1 MTTQQLKL
9 TQIKANQWNCNYLG
23 PKETQALKQHMQK
36 DGPQQTLPIV
46 VRKTHNDN
54 QNDED
59 SQQQEQYYEIVDG
72 EHRWAIARELGW
84 ETINAI
90 ERDVDDQQS
99 KSLCIT
105 YNRIRGRLNWIK
117 LYDII
122 KKDQTTGINITQAY
136 KEALTDKEIEWLL
149 ALDNLI
155 PQARTVLEEALK
167 KHPEYTLEQ
176 LYMLSLFP
184 PAQQESLMEKFKTP
198 LILQSLKQ
206 ILTPFLQQSPQPQQN
221 TQLEKLLASNKPPF
235 TNNPHHTTNTN
246 QQHQTGENNNEA
258 DTQPTIPYDPIDQD
272 LSELNK
278 PQSTHTYTTPTTQ
291 ATTTDPT
298 NTNGAIE
305 QGYSSSG
312 EKEKKKKTQT
322 ALLVAVSYNCDCGC
336 HYSVNFKKATI
347 VVQKQ
352 DQFYNYVDITPRT
365 LQVHCEICNTDHEYT
380 TEGTEKETV
389 QIFCRRC
396 KPQPRTGTLNTHT
409 GETTWHG
416 NNPYQQ

>member
-1 MTTQQLKL
+1 MTTQQIKL
-9 TQIKANQWNCNYLG
+9 TQIQANLWNCNYLG
-23 PKETQALKQHMQK
+23 PKETHALKQHMQK
-36 DGPQQTLPIV
+36 DGPQQTLPII
-46 VRKTHNDN
+46 VRKTQTNNND
-54 QNDED
+54 DED
-59 SQQQEQYYEIVDG
+59 NQQEQYYEIVDG
-72 EHRWAIARELGW
+72 EHRWAIAKELGW

-99 KSLCIT
+99 KSLCII

-122 KKDQTTGINITQAY
+122 KKDQTTGINITEAY
-136 KEALTDKEIEWLL
+136 SEALSDKEIEWLL

-176 LYMLSLFP
+176 LYILSLFP
-184 PAQQESLMEKFKTP
+184 PIQQESLMEKFKTP

-206 ILTPFLQQSPQPQQN
+206 ILTPFLQPPPQQN

-235 TNNPHHTTNTN
+235 TNNTHHTTNTN
-246 QQHQTGENNNEA
+246 IDQQQTEENDET
-258 DTQPTIPYDPIDQD
+258 DTQPTLPHNLKQD
-272 LSELNK
+272 LSELNN
-278 PQSTHTYTTPTTQ
+278 PQSTHTHTTPTTTE
-291 ATTTDPT
+291 TTTDPA

-305 QGYSSSG
+305 QEYSSG

-322 ALLVAVSYNCDCGC
+322 ALLVAVSYKCNCGY

-352 DQFYNYVDITPRT
+352 DQFFNYVDITPRT
-365 LQVHCEICNTDHEYT
+365 FQVHCEKCNTDHEYT
-380 TEGTEKETV
+380 IEGTEKETV

-396 KPQPRTGTLNTHT
+396 KPQPRTGTLNIHT
-409 GETTWHG
+409 GEAVWHD
-416 NNPYQQ
+416 NPTQQ

>member
-36 DGPQQTLPIV
+36 DGPEKTLPLV
-46 VRKTHNDN
+46 VRKTQNNTN

-59 SQQQEQYYEIVDG
+59 NQQQQQEQYYEIVDG

-84 ETINAI
+84 ETINVI

-136 KEALTDKEIEWLL
+136 GDALSDKEIEWLL

-184 PAQQESLMEKFKTP
+184 PTQQESLMEKFKTP

-206 ILTPFLQQSPQPQQN
+206 ILTPFLQQQPPPQQN
-221 TQLEKLLASNKPPF
+221 TQLEKLLTSNKNLF
-235 TNNPHHTTNTN
+235 ANNPHR
-246 QQHQTGENNNEA
+246 
-258 DTQPTIPYDPIDQD
+258 
-272 LSELNK
+272 LSKN
-278 PQSTHTYTTPTTQ
+278 
-291 ATTTDPT
+291 
-298 NTNGAIE
+298 
-305 QGYSSSG
+305 
-312 EKEKKKKTQT
+312 
-322 ALLVAVSYNCDCGC
+322 
-336 HYSVNFKKATI
+336 
-347 VVQKQ
+347 
-352 DQFYNYVDITPRT
+352 
-365 LQVHCEICNTDHEYT
+365 
-380 TEGTEKETV
+380 
-389 QIFCRRC
+389 
-396 KPQPRTGTLNTHT
+396 
-409 GETTWHG
+409 
-416 NNPYQQ
+416 

>member
-36 DGPQQTLPIV
+36 DGPEKTLPIV
-46 VRKTHNDN
+46 VRKTQNNSNQDDEDN
-54 QNDED
+54 QQQ
-59 SQQQEQYYEIVDG
+59 QQQEQCYEIVDG

-136 KEALTDKEIEWLL
+136 GEALSDKEIEWLL

-206 ILTPFLQQSPQPQQN
+206 ILTPFLQQPPQQN
-221 TQLEKLLASNKPPF
+221 TQLEKLLSSNKPPF
-235 TNNPHHTTNTN
+235 TYNPHHTTNTN
-246 QQHQTGENNNEA
+246 TNQQQEDKEES
-258 DTQPTIPYDPIDQD
+258 DTQPTLPYDPIDQEILE
-272 LSELNK
+272 LSNL
-278 PQSTHTYTTPTTQ
+278 PSTYTHTTPTT
-291 ATTTDPT
+291 TDLA

-312 EKEKKKKTQT
+312 GEKKEK
-322 ALLVAVSYNCDCGC
+322 D
-336 HYSVNFKKATI
+336 
-347 VVQKQ
+347 
-352 DQFYNYVDITPRT
+352 
-365 LQVHCEICNTDHEYT
+365 TD
-380 TEGTEKETV
+380 V
-389 QIFCRRC
+389 
-396 KPQPRTGTLNTHT
+396 LASSS
-409 GETTWHG
+409 
-416 NNPYQQ
+416 